1 MNALAREV
9 RSQSIEDYL
18 KVIYQIQEH
27 SQWVTTS
34 ALAER
39 LGHAPSSITSMVQK
53 LEKHKYL
60 DYTPYYGFKLTEKGK
75 RVALDVL
82 RHHRLLELF
91 LVKVLGY
98 TWDRVHE
105 EAERLEHAVSEE
117 FVERIDRLLG
127 HPRMDPHGDPIPTEE
142 GRLRGPSHPRLLECC
157 AGDSVLVRRVSDA
170 SGDFLRYAAGL
181 GLVPDAPIEILECA
195 PFGGPIRIRVR
206 GKDRYIGRDAAR
218 RIFVERKNAKGSRP
232 RNTLSVATA
241 PGAGEDS

>member
-1 MNALAREV
+1 MNALAREP

-18 KVIYQIQEH
+18 KVTYQIQEQ

-53 LEKHKYL
+53 LQKLGYL
-60 DYTPYYGFKLTEKGK
+60 DYTPYYGFKLTERGK
-75 RVALDVL
+75 RVALGML

-105 EAERLEHAVSEE
+105 EAERLEHAISDE

-127 HPRMDPHGDPIPTEE
+127 HPRLDPHGDPIPTEE
-142 GRLRGPSHPRLLECC
+142 GRLPEPSHPRLLECF
-157 AGDSVLVRRVSDA
+157 AGDSVKVRRVTDE
-170 SGDFLRYAAGL
+170 SGDFLRYAAEL
-181 GLVPDAPIEILECA
+181 GLVPEAKIEILECA
-195 PFGGPIRIRVR
+195 PFEGPIRIRVR
-206 GKDRYIGRDAAR
+206 GKDHYIGRDAAR
-218 RIFVERKNAKGSRP
+218 RIFVERKSAKSARP
-232 RNTLSVATA
+232 RRAS
-241 PGAGEDS
+241 P